1 MGRLPRATTT
11 GGKLASLLKRDFK
24 MCILPKLLGKW
35 FTRLQFSPVQ
45 PDHFRWEEQ
54 KKAIWL
60 RKTNEEYSLAESR
73 PCSLMRYSGS
83 KWWWMAERRL
93 AATNGH
99 ALHSGTIWSVPICL
113 MYHVAHAWLCS
124 SCQWKTCI
132 IIIVITYC
140 SIPYCILT
148 MCNRVT
154 CECKVIHVHAC
165 AYIILYPWKCKWYH
179 YYCIV
184 HKLVSCNV
192 CMLAHLIS
200 FARLQF
206 NSVQVMCKQ
215 CIYIYT
221 YILYIFI

>member
-1 MGRLPRATTT
+1 MMNGRKKIGYDKWTCTAQWYHLECANLSNVPCGTCMA
-11 GGKLASLLKRDFK
+11 LLI
-24 MCILPKLLGKW
+24 M
-35 FTRLQFSPVQ
+35 SMENM
-45 PDHFRWEEQ
+45 H
-54 KKAIWL
+54 
-60 RKTNEEYSLAESR
+60 N
-73 PCSLMRYSGS
+73 
-83 KWWWMAERRL
+83 
-93 AATNGH
+93 
-99 ALHSGTIWSVPICL
+99 
-113 MYHVAHAWLCS
+113 
-124 SCQWKTCI
+124 
-132 IIIVITYC
+132 IVITYC

-192 CMLAHLIS
+192 CMLAHSIS